1 MFSFQGADPNEEF
14 TNLSSDSESEL
25 EKVDLLDTIIRLP
38 LHISVT
44 RGCVT
49 ATRCLLD
56 AGADINLV
64 HDNEPD
70 DIPVIVRAVDNVD
83 LAMVKLLLKY
93 KPDLNGTVTDC
104 AYTWP
109 TRRAPSLNLEWRL
122 GLNMKRRGSHCQLPL
137 SYALDRLNDYALWNG
152 YFLPYIQKYL
162 HRRNHVQEKDL
173 KEIRDKLILIIRLL
187 LRHGADT
194 RLVLHF
200 HKIPNGSWLLNI
212 EPGFFPLVLV
222 ETFCKYIPDK
232 KRKICFV
239 HLTKFSKFTYM
250 CCIRNKIQ
258 IISFGVLGIEDFF
271 YLLVISGDVRQVAM
285 VLKYHRDL
293 VNRKF
298 GGRDTP
304 LMIAARSDV
313 IHNTT

>member
-1 MFSFQGADPNEEF
+1 MFSFQGADPNEEC
-14 TNLSSDSESEL
+14 TDLTSDSESEL

-44 RGCVT
+44 RGSVT

-56 AGADINLV
+56 AGADINIV

-70 DIPVIVRAVDNVD
+70 DVPVIVRAVDNVD

-109 TRRAPSLNLEWRL
+109 TRKAPSLNLEWRL

-137 SYALDRLNDYALWNG
+137 SHALDRLNDDDLWND

-162 HRRNHVQEKDL
+162 HRRNHVQKKDL
-173 KEIRDKLILIIRLL
+173 KEMRDKLILIIRLL

-194 RLVLHF
+194 RHVLHF
-200 HKIPNGSWLLNI
+200 HKIPTESWLLNI
-212 EPGFFPLVLV
+212 EPGFFPLLLV

-232 KRKICFV
+232 KGKTYFV
-239 HLTKFSKFTYM
+239 RLTKFSKFTYM
-250 CCIRNKIQ
+250 LYK
-258 IISFGVLGIEDFF
+258 E
-271 YLLVISGDVRQVAM
+271 
-285 VLKYHRDL
+285 
-293 VNRKF
+293 
-298 GGRDTP
+298 
-304 LMIAARSDV
+304 
-313 IHNTT
+313 